1 MAHLAQVGP
10 DLIVVGLELLL
21 VDKLGKVEQAV
32 ARLAVEIVDVPL
44 ALVMSQCFYIFFH
57 PFLDRGARGSAQV
70 VQEDAQGLAGGIF
83 LVELHIVVEV
93 AVQLVGKVAHD
104 TLKKRV
110 DGAHVEVGVAMQ
122 NALQGTF
129 CMVLYLLLAIA
140 VDFDVVVEIL
150 SLAFRELVELGH
162 DALLHLV
169 GSLVGKGDGQHV
181 LVIVAAAGAQ
191 LRAACLGVFRPQ

>member
-1 MAHLAQVGP
+1 M
-10 DLIVVGLELLL
+10 VVGAVDLEGADEVAQGGADKLL
-21 VDKLGKVEQAV
+21 VLG
-32 ARLAVEIVDVPL
+32 
-44 ALVMSQCFYIFFH
+44 
-57 PFLDRGARGSAQV
+57 G
-70 VQEDAQGLAGGIF
+70 
-83 LVELHIVVEV
+83 LVEVGDIELEVVDLGHVEAEGLVVEV

-122 NALQGTF
+122 NALQGAF

-140 VDFDVVVEIL
+140 VGFDVVVEIL